1 VSEER
6 LVAGRY
12 RLVNRIGGGGIGV
25 VRQAYDEWLH
35 RKVAVKHL
43 LIPAKLTGPQTEEAR
58 QRAMREGRI
67 AAKLAH
73 PHAIGVYDV
82 LEDCG
87 GRGIALKISSSP
99 AAHRTT
105 EEESHQPADEQ
116 TDRKY
121 HSEEDHHSSAQ
132 SLEDSCRHEVVGSDQ
147 QLMGQH
153 GRPHSDQQRPVSAR
167 ASVSLLHLPI
177 DQRTDVATRDS
188 RHERTLLAA
197 GRDA

>member
-1 VSEER
+1 M
-6 LVAGRY
+6 VAGRY

-82 LEDCG
+82 LEDRG
-87 GRGIALKISSSP
+87 GRGIALKIRSSP
-99 AAHRTT
+99 RPTARPRKNPTSPPTSRPTANTTARKTTTARRRVWRIPAAMRW
-105 EEESHQPADEQ
+105 S
-116 TDRKY
+116 
-121 HSEEDHHSSAQ
+121 
-132 SLEDSCRHEVVGSDQ
+132 VVTSN
-147 QLMGQH
+147 
-153 GRPHSDQQRPVSAR
+153 
-167 ASVSLLHLPI
+167 
-177 DQRTDVATRDS
+177 
-188 RHERTLLAA
+188 
-197 GRDA
+197 